1 MSKVTVENTTD
12 AAVHLPLGPANDP
25 ITVTIP
31 RAVRV
36 KVKQEKTGDDR
47 LVTTNGSAVVDGD
60 ALAELRGRN
69 KVVARYF
76 ADGKLKEVG
85 SGPPPSPPTQ
95 GGSKGK

>member
-12 AAVHLPLGPANDP
+12 AAIYLPLGKPNDP
-25 ITVTIP
+25 ITAIIP
-31 RAVRV
+31 RAVRA
-36 KVKQEKTGDDR
+36 KVKIEKTGDDKM
-47 LVTTNGSAVVDGD
+47 VTTNGSAIVDSD
-60 ALAELRGRN
+60 DLAELRGRN

-95 GGSKGK
+95 SGSKGK